1 MPRNRLLEL
10 IADTAQLL
18 DLNEYRPGV
27 LAALHRVVPADWVGL
42 SDVGSDP
49 QSIVEIVDPPPPPEI
64 FSTFAELART
74 NPLVNRFDETRDGR
88 AYRFSDV
95 VSRKQL
101 QALEIYQRVY
111 SVIGLEHQIAFTLE
125 SGEDRRI
132 LAIHLGRRKRDFSDR
147 DRDLLNAARPFLI
160 QAYRNAIRYTRALE
174 AGRDPAPPSVDA
186 LARLGLTRRQAQ
198 ALQLLASGASE
209 HEIAARLG
217 ISVRTAQKHLEHC
230 YRRLGVTRRSEAAA
244 IAWASVAST

>member
-10 IADTAQLL
+10 IADTSELL

-27 LAALHRVVPADWVGL
+27 LAALHRVLPADWIGL
-42 SDVGSDP
+42 SDVGPDP
-49 QSIVEIVDPPPPPEI
+49 RSIVEIVDPPPPAEI

-74 NPLVNRFDETRDGR
+74 NPLVKRFDETRDGR

-95 VSRKQL
+95 VSRREL
-101 QALEIYQRVY
+101 HALEIYRRVY

-132 LAIHLGRRKRDFSDR
+132 LAIHLSRRRRDFSDR
-147 DRDLLNAARPFLI
+147 ERDLLNAARPYLI
-160 QAYRNAIRYTRALE
+160 QAYRNAIRYTRALQ
-174 AGRDPAPPSVDA
+174 ARADPTPPSLDA
-186 LARLGLTRRQAQ
+186 LAELGLTRRQAQ

-230 YRRLGVTRRSEAAA
+230 YRRLGVNSRAEAAA
-244 IAWASVAST
+244 IAWGAN

>member
-10 IADTAQLL
+10 IADTSELL
-18 DLNEYRPGV
+18 DLREYRPGV
-27 LAALHRVVPADWVGL
+27 LAALHRVVPAEWVGL
-42 SDVGSDP
+42 SDVGPDP
-49 QSIVEIVDPPPPPEI
+49 QSIVEIVDPPVPQEL
-64 FSTFAELART
+64 FAAFAELARE
-74 NPLVNRFDETRDGR
+74 NPLVRRFDETRDGR

-95 VSRKQL
+95 VSADEL
-101 QALEIYQRVY
+101 HELEIYRRVY
-111 SVIGLEHQIAFTLE
+111 GVIGLEHQIAFTLE

-132 LAIHLGRRKRDFSDR
+132 LAIHLGRRRRDFSDR
-147 DRDLLNAARPFLI
+147 DRDLLNTARPFLI

-174 AGRDPAPPSVDA
+174 ARTDPTPPSIHA
-186 LARLGLTRRQAQ
+186 LAELGLTSRQAE

-230 YRRLGVTRRSEAAA
+230 YRRLGVNSRSDAAS
-244 IAWASVAST
+244 IAWASAAST